1 MKSFFLFCAIIAL
14 PFALRAQVATRVKNI
29 NPTGNSN
36 AAGFT
41 ELNGKIYFAAS
52 DGVNG
57 YELWSS
63 DGTEAGTAMVKDI
76 NPNGDG
82 LQTTIEFLKY
92 NNKLIFCGND
102 GVTGK
107 EIWETDGTA
116 AGTRLIKD
124 IRPNTAATVNTGFG
138 PHSFTLCN
146 NKVFFFANNGTTGM
160 EPFVT
165 DGTAAGTVLTKDI
178 YSGSTSSV
186 ATTASKPVMVFQNKV
201 YFLAKTLAYGDELW
215 YSDGTAAGTQLLK
228 DINPG
233 AASIVF
239 DAVAVPNAARISKNH
254 IVHNDSLFISLDD
267 GVHGRELWGTNGT
280 TAGTIMLYD
289 FTNLTPDCNDVSSH
303 PSGFFINERGKVCFT
318 ISGNSSRNGL
328 AVEMKKV
335 ANSYSFNNYILNI
348 CGMSHR
354 DEVVF
359 FNTDVDFISEG
370 YLWLMSCA
378 GTKNSKT
385 IRYDYDNGIVPTR
398 AGLLITNYY
407 NSAFY
412 HNQVFFAGQRIF
424 PQTLD
429 PVHLFRSTIS
439 KHAAPARDSSRL
451 DSVANQLIIGKSLY
465 QPTFGQANETLF
477 FTATDVSGD
486 IELYKIYTVPVA
498 TETTAEQSIAPL
510 IVSPNPVAAGSVL
523 SYTLPSNATQEPVRL
538 LLYDVLG
545 RLIIEQGQTA
555 SDKTLVLPA
564 NIPTGLYVLHIVQQN
579 KPLANAKVIVK

>member
-63 DGTEAGTAMVKDI
+63 DGTEAGTAMVKNI

-92 NNKLIFCGND
+92 NNKLIFSAND

-124 IRPNTAATVNTGFG
+124 IRPNAAGSANVGFA

-146 NKVFFFANNGTTGM
+146 NKVFFFANDGTTGM
-160 EPFVT
+160 ELFVT
-165 DGTAAGTVLTKDI
+165 DGTAAGTVLVKDI

-201 YFLAKTLAYGDELW
+201 YFSAKTLAYGDELW

-233 AASIVF
+233 AASIIF
-239 DAVAVPNAARISKNH
+239 DADACPGTTRISKNH
-254 IVHNDSLFISLDD
+254 IVHNDTLFISLDD

-280 TAGTIMLYD
+280 TVGTKLIFD
-289 FTNLTPDCNDVSSH
+289 FTGMDDFDGVSSH
-303 PSGFFINERGKVCFT
+303 PTNFFIDISTNNMCFT
-318 ISGNSSRNGL
+318 VNSIYASAPGPRG
-328 AVEMKKV
+328 AIV
-335 ANSYSFNNYILNI
+335 S
-348 CGMSHR
+348 
-354 DEVVF
+354 
-359 FNTDVDFISEG
+359 
-370 YLWLMSCA
+370 
-378 GTKNSKT
+378 KNSTYWSYKHSWCGWSIDET
-385 IRYDYDNGIVPTR
+385 LYLPIPSNMTNWGWNYLTLSTSVGIQMCTNIGQINNLPSPQLR
-398 AGLLITNYY
+398 TNYY
-407 NSAFY
+407 NSALY
-412 HNQVFFAGQRIF
+412 HNEVFFPGIRSFFGAMPPYHLWR
-424 PQTLD
+424 LKVVKD
-429 PVHLFRSTIS
+429 PLVVAQDYGLV
-439 KHAAPARDSSRL
+439 
-451 DSVANQLIIGKSLY
+451 DSVANFIVLGKTLY

-477 FTATDVSGD
+477 FTATDASGD
-486 IELYKIYTVPVA
+486 IELYKIYTAPVA

-523 SYTLPSNATQEPVRL
+523 SYTLPSSATQEPVRL

-545 RLIIEQGQTA
+545 RLIIEQQQTV

-579 KPLANAKVIVK
+579 KHLANAKVIVK